1 MSNPTPQNNQ
11 PQGDSPLPVLALV
24 MAFVFP
30 LAGAIIGQIALSQ
43 MRQGRIIDTNR
54 SLAKTGMILGWVF
67 TALGFIFLVL
77 YVVLI
82 VLAFNSGFDL
92 TDYDDY

>member
-11 PQGDSPLPVLALV
+11 PSGDSALPVLALV
-24 MAFVFP
+24 MAFLFP

-54 SLAKTGMILGWVF
+54 SLAKAGMILGWVF
-67 TALGFIFLVL
+67 TGLAFIFIVL

-82 VLAFNSGFDL
+82 VVTVNSGYDFS
-92 TDYDDY
+92 DY

>member
-11 PQGDSPLPVLALV
+11 PQGDSALPVLALV

-54 SLAKTGMILGWVF
+54 SLAKAGMILGWVF
-67 TALGFIFLVL
+67 TGLSALFLVL

-82 VLAFNSGFDL
+82 AFAVSSGYDFS
-92 TDYDDY
+92 DY

>member
-11 PQGDSPLPVLALV
+11 PSGDSALPVLALV
-24 MAFVFP
+24 LAFVFP

-54 SLAKTGMILGWVF
+54 SLAKAGMILGWVF
-67 TALGFIFLVL
+67 TGLSALFLVL
-77 YVVLI
+77 YFVLI
-82 VLAFNSGFDL
+82 VWAVNSGYDFS
-92 TDYDDY
+92 DY

>member
-11 PQGDSPLPVLALV
+11 PSGDSALPVLALV
-24 MAFVFP
+24 LAFVFP

-54 SLAKTGMILGWVF
+54 SLAKAGMILGWVF
-67 TALGFIFLVL
+67 TGLSAIFVVL

-82 VLAFNSGFDL
+82 VYAVNSGYDL
-92 TDYDDY
+92 SDY

>member
-1 MSNPTPQNNQ
+1 MSNPTPYNNQ
-11 PQGDSPLPVLALV
+11 PSGDSARPVLALV

-54 SLAKTGMILGWVF
+54 SLAKAGMILGWVF
-67 TALGFIFLVL
+67 TGLGFIFIVL

-82 VLAFNSGFDL
+82 VVAVNSGYDFS
-92 TDYDDY
+92 DY